1 MTTIDYHIIGAK
13 IRELRLER
21 NMTQAALAE
30 AADLSIPYLSHIER
44 AMKKPSL
51 KSLVQISNDLG
62 VTLDCVLTGNQ
73 VADTKSFYPEVQK
86 LLDDCSLY
94 ERCVILEVSNAVKRS
109 LRIHRAA

>member
-51 KSLVQISNDLG
+51 KSLVQISNALG
-62 VTLDCVLTGNQ
+62 VTLDCLLTGNQ
-73 VADTKSFYPEVQK
+73 VADTTITS
-86 LLDDCSLY
+86 
-94 ERCVILEVSNAVKRS
+94 RTKRITTLCTS
-109 LRIHRAA
+109 RIITKPRVLRLSC

>member
-51 KSLVQISNDLG
+51 KSLVQISNALG

-73 VADTKSFYPEVQK
+73 VADVNVYYPEMQE
-86 LLDDCSLY
+86 LLRDCSLY
-94 ERCVILEVSNAVKRS
+94 ERCIIFEVSGAVKRS
-109 LRIHRAA
+109 LREHRVA